1 MVEFGVVFPVVALLI
16 AGIVAFGMAASITV
30 ALQHAA
36 REAARTLALSEDD
49 PYGAAY
55 GATPLGSRISVQ
67 PSGSCDPEEPGVGDV
82 RVVTGFTF
90 RIEPIPAM
98 RLSGSAVMR
107 CGA

>member
-1 MVEFGVVFPVVALLI
+1 MVEFGVIFPVIALLV

-36 REAARTLALSEDD
+36 REGARTLALSGDD

-55 GATPLGSRISVQ
+55 GATPLGSRIGVR
-67 PSGSCDPEEPGVGDV
+67 PSGSCDPDEPGVGDV
-82 RVVTGFTF
+82 QVVTTYTF
-90 RIEPIPAM
+90 QIAPVPALH
-98 RLSGSAVMR
+98 LSGSAVMR